1 MKKFKLT
8 IAYDGT
14 QYGGWQVQ
22 PNTVSIQELIEKALS
37 TFLREPISI
46 VGSGRT
52 DAGVHAE
59 GQTAHFTTTSSVDRK
74 RLLLSV
80 NALLPHDIRIMDAVE
95 APSEFHARFDAAGK
109 IYHYRLH
116 LVPVNDPFKRLY
128 SYHIPYALD
137 LDSLRKAVRHFIGTH
152 DFSSFANEGD
162 RGSAGKNPV
171 RTLHR
176 LDVVEEEGGIRL
188 EFEGEGFLYK
198 MVRNIVGALLDV
210 ARGKISEEEITAI
223 FAARDRRVAP
233 MAAPAHGLC
242 LIKVLYAPYA
252 TLNVNR

>member
-1 MKKFKLT
+1 MKKIKLT

-22 PNTVSIQELIEKALS
+22 PNAVSIQELIEKALS
-37 TFLREPISI
+37 IFLREPITV

-59 GQTAHFTTTSSVDRK
+59 GQTAHFTTASPIDFK
-74 RLLLSV
+74 RLLLSS
-80 NALLPHDIRIMDAVE
+80 NALLPHDIRILDAVE
-95 APSEFHARFDAAGK
+95 APSDFHARFDAAGK

-116 LVPVNDPFKRLY
+116 LAPSNDPFKRLY

-137 LDSLRKAVRHFIGTH
+137 LDSLRKAAKRFIGTH
-152 DFSSFANEGD
+152 DFTSFANEAD
-162 RGSAGKNPV
+162 RGCAGKNPV
-171 RTLHR
+171 RALHR
-176 LDVVEEEGGIRL
+176 LDVVDEEGGVRL

-210 ARGKISEEEITAI
+210 ARGKLSEEEIPAI
-223 FAARDRRVAP
+223 FASRDRRAAP

-242 LIKVLYAPYA
+242 LIKVLYS
-252 TLNVNR
+252 